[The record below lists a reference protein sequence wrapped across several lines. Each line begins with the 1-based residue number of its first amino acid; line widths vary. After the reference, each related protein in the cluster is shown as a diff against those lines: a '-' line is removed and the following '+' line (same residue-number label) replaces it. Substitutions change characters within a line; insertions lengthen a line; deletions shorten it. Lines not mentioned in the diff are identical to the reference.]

1 MLILIKNTIGAIR
14 GLIGI
19 VTDGLKM
26 FLPFSSSILNANGQ
40 FSLDSTSNNNDAKL
54 FTGNALSFDGVNDYV
69 DFGSDI
75 NSNGN
80 VWTVAFWISDYTAG
94 TYSWIIGDN
103 TTKNIG
109 LRNNISSSHKVFYRE
124 DGGAYYDFN
133 YNGFENSFT
142 AAIRFV
148 MASDGTDIK
157 LYINGEFKDSI
168 TPTSSTNLKISR
180 FMAGYNTTQ
189 FLVNATT
196 SDFQLWDTSWTQSDV
211 TYDYNKPNHLITDN
225 QSTSIALSNL
235 KGWFALTEGS
245 GNLAI
250 DSATELGSDLVT
262 NGDFASDSNWIKG
275 TGWTISGGS
284 ANGSSTT
291 GDLYQENVVESG
303 KYYQVTFTISN
314 YSAGSVRVE
323 LPNNSSAG
331 TDRSA
336 NGTYTEIILSSGT
349 IVLFDA
355 RTSFTGSIDNVSVKE
370 VSVGTINGA
379 THDDAQSTILQL
391 GMINWSNGSGV
402 FLPSSPTNSSQDIL
416 GNAVRE
422 RLNSLNLTGTG
433 YAEVDDANSFDFGTS
448 DFSYGFWFK
457 VESGNTGFLFGVST
471 LGNSSGVGLT
481 MDLSNGK
488 IRSRPFGV
496 TEVYTTSGYN
506 DGNWHFA
513 FHNIDRS
520 DSAKLFIDNTEVL
533 SQDISSQSST
543 SLATTDWYVGVENGA
558 STFLN
563 GLIDNIT
570 IYNRVLS
577 SNELEQ
583 NYKAGLSAH
592 QN

>member
-1 MLILIKNTIGAIR
+1 
-14 GLIGI
+14 
-19 VTDGLKM
+19 M

-69 DFGSDI
+69 DVGNPNISLKTLVFWINLDSTTEQVINLTSSQSVLISSGTITLNGTWSGSVIYVNNVATSTISASNYNRVVITTTSAINVDDLEFGRIGSDY
-75 NSNGN
+75 G
-80 VWTVAFWISDYTAG
+80 AF
-94 TYSWIIGDN
+94 
-103 TTKNIG
+103 K
-109 LRNNISSSHKVFYRE
+109 
-124 DGGAYYDFN
+124 
-133 YNGFENSFT
+133 
-142 AAIRFV
+142 
-148 MASDGTDIK
+148 M
-157 LYINGEFKDSI
+157 
-168 TPTSSTNLKISR
+168 
-180 FMAGYNTTQ
+180 
-189 FLVNATT
+189 
-196 SDFQLWDTSWTQSDV
+196 SDV
-211 TYDYNKPNHLITDN
+211 QIWNSTWSLTDVANDYGNPNQLV
-225 QSTSIALSNL
+225 SSVSISNL

-331 TDRSA
+331 TERSA

-349 IVLFDA
+349 ILLFDA

-379 THDDAQSTILQL
+379 TYDDEQSSILQL

-433 YAEVDDANSFDFGTS
+433 YAEVDDSASISPTSAITIQCWIKSNTENSKGLVAKWKSPSTD
-448 DFSYGFWFK
+448 YMLFK
-457 VESGNTGFLFGVST
+457 VSNLFRIYIGNEQLSSAVIPQTGWLNIAGSYDGSTMKTFVNGQPSTSKSFSGT
-471 LGNSSGVGLT
+471 
-481 MDLSNGK
+481 
-488 IRSRPFGV
+488 I
-496 TEVYTTSGYN
+496 N
-506 DGNWHFA
+506 DGNLPLEIGRY
-513 FHNIDRS
+513 NNS
-520 DSAKLFIDNTEVL
+520 
-533 SQDISSQSST
+533 SST
-543 SLATTDWYVGVENGA
+543 SYSER
-558 STFLN
+558 
-563 GLIDNIT
+563 IDDVK
-570 IYNRVLS
+570 IYNRALS
-577 SNELEQ
+577 DAEILK
-583 NYKAGLSAH
+583 NYNAGLPAH
-592 QN
+592 QDS

>member
-1 MLILIKNTIGAIR
+1 MLILIQNTIGAIR

-19 VTDGLKM
+19 ITDGLKL

-54 FTGNALSFDGVNDYV
+54 FTGNRLSFDGVNDYV
-69 DFGSDI
+69 DVGNPNISLKTLVFWINLDSTTEQVITLTSSQSVLISSGTITLNGTWSGSVIYVNNVATSTISASNYNRVVITTTSAITVDDLEFGRIGSD
-75 NSNGN
+75 
-80 VWTVAFWISDYTAG
+80 Y
-94 TYSWIIGDN
+94 
-103 TTKNIG
+103 
-109 LRNNISSSHKVFYRE
+109 
-124 DGGAYYDFN
+124 GA
-133 YNGFENSFT
+133 
-142 AAIRFV
+142 
-148 MASDGTDIK
+148 
-157 LYINGEFKDSI
+157 
-168 TPTSSTNLKISR
+168 LK
-180 FMAGYNTTQ
+180 M
-189 FLVNATT
+189 
-196 SDFQLWDTSWTQSDV
+196 SDV
-211 TYDYNKPNHLITDN
+211 QIWNSTWTATDVSNDYANPNQLV
-225 QSTSIALSNL
+225 SSVSVSNL

-291 GDLYQENVVESG
+291 GDLYQENVTVSG

-331 TDRSA
+331 TERSA

-379 THDDAQSTILQL
+379 TYDDAQSTILQL

-402 FLPSSPTNSSQDIL
+402 FLPPSPTNSSQDIL

-433 YAEVDDANSFDFGTS
+433 YAQVDDANSFDFGTS

-471 LGNSSGVGLT
+471 LGNSSGVALT

-520 DSAKLFIDNTEVL
+520 DSAKLFIDNIEVL

-543 SLATTDWYVGVENGA
+543 SLATTDWYVGVENGVG
-558 STFLN
+558 TFLN
-563 GLIDNIT
+563 GLIDNVT
-570 IYNRVLS
+570 IYNRLLS